1 MRACLLGSIRGESVR
16 CACGAPSDQCDL
28 FQSVAESR
36 GLSTDLCYLRTA
48 DDGCWAPPNHV
59 SESRHQTDRVRGDA
73 TTAFA
78 VGRAFFLVASV
89 GPTHRAPREP
99 ERPRDRPDDAPA
111 QVLNKAIGSVRRDHS
126 LNPHQPCGKRI
137 RTAAVCS
144 RLWRFSANG
153 NANCIWS
160 DIC

>member
-16 CACGAPSDQCDL
+16 CPCGAPSDQCDL

-59 SESRHQTDRVRGDA
+59 SEPRHQKDRGQQGGNA

-78 VGRAFFLVASV
+78 VGRVLFLMASV
-89 GPTHRAPREP
+89 GPTHRNPREP
-99 ERPRDRPDDAPA
+99 ERPGA
-111 QVLNKAIGSVRRDHS
+111 KAVVPTD
-126 LNPHQPCGKRI
+126 
-137 RTAAVCS
+137 
-144 RLWRFSANG
+144 
-153 NANCIWS
+153 
-160 DIC
+160 